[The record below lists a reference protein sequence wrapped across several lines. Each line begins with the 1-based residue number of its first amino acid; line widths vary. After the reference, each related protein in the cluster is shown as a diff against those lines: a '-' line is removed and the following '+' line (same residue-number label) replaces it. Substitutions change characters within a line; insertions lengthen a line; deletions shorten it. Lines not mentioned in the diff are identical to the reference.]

1 MKLKVCGMKYPENT
15 REVIRHSPDFM
26 GFIFYPRSPRYM
38 AETLEPEFVRDIPAP
53 IKKVG
58 VFVNESLQVI
68 AEHVGAYG
76 LDLVQL
82 HGDES
87 PGFCEKIRK
96 TGAGVIKVFHVDEEM
111 DWESLKVYQPFTD
124 FFLFDTKSKHYG
136 GTGKSFNW
144 EILKDYDLETPY
156 FLSGGISLENVGNIK
171 TALPNLPVALDVNSR
186 FETKP
191 GFKDTALLKK
201 LTGKLAQDFPPKK
214 A

>member
-15 REVIRHSPDFM
+15 MDVIRNSPDFI

-38 AETLEPEFVRDIPAP
+38 AETLQPGFVRNIPAS

-58 VFVNESLQVI
+58 VFVNETLQVI
-68 AEHVGAYG
+68 SSTVNDYD

-96 TGAGVIKVFHVDEEM
+96 TGVGVIKVFHVGEAM
-111 DWESLKVYQPFTD
+111 DWESLRVYQPFTD

-144 EILKDYDLETPY
+144 EILKDYNLETPY
-156 FLSGGISLENVGNIK
+156 FLSGGVSLENIGHIK
-171 TALPNLPVALDVNSR
+171 TLLNKLPVALDVNSR

-201 LTGKLAQDFPPKK
+201 LTGKLVKDFPLKK